1 MSEKKL
7 MADYPYRMI
16 GVHPRSEDLRG
27 LITKYLSVAI

>member
-16 GVHPRSEDLRG
+16 GVHPSSEDLRG
-27 LITKYLSVAI
+27 VTT